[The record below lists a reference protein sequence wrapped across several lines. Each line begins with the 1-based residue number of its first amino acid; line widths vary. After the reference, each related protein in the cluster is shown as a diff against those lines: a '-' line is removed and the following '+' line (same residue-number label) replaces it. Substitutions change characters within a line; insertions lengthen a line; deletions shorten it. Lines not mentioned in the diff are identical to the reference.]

1 MWATAAA
8 EAAPAAPVAPAE
20 ADPASLPTA
29 IEAPVRRRLEPS
41 LDAVAAPPAAPSTD
55 PPGAESAPHALTAEP
70 PAIAPQVQAA
80 ALPEAG
86 TAPPPQATAFDYAA
100 HALARAAAHEP
111 TTNPAPASTGQPEK
125 GGDELIAAARDSL
138 PLRGATQLRRG
149 TKHHT
154 PPRSSRRPTS
164 EPDAPPSSA
173 RPKKGARK
181 QLALAAV
188 LAARPPRRPVSALL
202 FYAAEHR
209 ARIKMEAPHL
219 EEMEAVRAEFEALD
233 AEGLAKYEAL
243 VQQDVERFRRECE
256 ERGIDPDELMS
267 RPARR
272 PDELRR

>member
-1 MWATAAA
+1 M
-8 EAAPAAPVAPAE
+8 
-20 ADPASLPTA
+20 
-29 IEAPVRRRLEPS
+29 R
-41 LDAVAAPPAAPSTD
+41 
-55 PPGAESAPHALTAEP
+55 
-70 PAIAPQVQAA
+70 
-80 ALPEAG
+80 
-86 TAPPPQATAFDYAA
+86 
-100 HALARAAAHEP
+100 
-111 TTNPAPASTGQPEK
+111 
-125 GGDELIAAARDSL
+125 GGARDW
-138 PLRGATQLRRG
+138 
-149 TKHHT
+149 KV
-154 PPRSSRRPTS
+154 
-164 EPDAPPSSA
+164 D
-173 RPKKGARK
+173 GARK

-219 EEMEAVRAEFEALD
+219 EEMEGVRAEFEALD

>member
-1 MWATAAA
+1 MVHSPRVHQGRGRGHRGH
-8 EAAPAAPVAPAE
+8 PAAG
-20 ADPASLPTA
+20 
-29 IEAPVRRRLEPS
+29 RRPRPGHALCRSRSGRWRHKTWS
-41 LDAVAAPPAAPSTD
+41 LD
-55 PPGAESAPHALTAEP
+55 HR
-70 PAIAPQVQAA
+70 
-80 ALPEAG
+80 LPE
-86 TAPPPQATAFDYAA
+86 
-100 HALARAAAHEP
+100 
-111 TTNPAPASTGQPEK
+111 
-125 GGDELIAAARDSL
+125 
-138 PLRGATQLRRG
+138 GATQLRRG

-219 EEMEAVRAEFEALD
+219 EEMEAVRAEFELLD

>member
-1 MWATAAA
+1 M
-8 EAAPAAPVAPAE
+8 
-20 ADPASLPTA
+20 
-29 IEAPVRRRLEPS
+29 
-41 LDAVAAPPAAPSTD
+41 
-55 PPGAESAPHALTAEP
+55 
-70 PAIAPQVQAA
+70 
-80 ALPEAG
+80 
-86 TAPPPQATAFDYAA
+86 
-100 HALARAAAHEP
+100 
-111 TTNPAPASTGQPEK
+111 
-125 GGDELIAAARDSL
+125 
-138 PLRGATQLRRG
+138 RRG
-149 TKHHT
+149 SKHHT

>member
-1 MWATAAA
+1 MQG
-8 EAAPAAPVAPAE
+8 
-20 ADPASLPTA
+20 
-29 IEAPVRRRLEPS
+29 RG
-41 LDAVAAPPAAPSTD
+41 DAR
-55 PPGAESAPHALTAEP
+55 EF
-70 PAIAPQVQAA
+70 PQHIF
-80 ALPEAG
+80 PE
-86 TAPPPQATAFDYAA
+86 
-100 HALARAAAHEP
+100 L
-111 TTNPAPASTGQPEK
+111 
-125 GGDELIAAARDSL
+125 
-138 PLRGATQLRRG
+138 
-149 TKHHT
+149 
-154 PPRSSRRPTS
+154 
-164 EPDAPPSSA
+164 APPSSA

-219 EEMEAVRAEFEALD
+219 EEMEGVRAEFEALD